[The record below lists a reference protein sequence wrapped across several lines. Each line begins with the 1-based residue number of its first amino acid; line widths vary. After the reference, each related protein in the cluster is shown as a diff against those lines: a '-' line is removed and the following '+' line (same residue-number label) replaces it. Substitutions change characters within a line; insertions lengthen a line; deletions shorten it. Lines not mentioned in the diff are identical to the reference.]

1 MEFHVLC
8 GTRVKCYWDAEYRG
22 QCWSPHSRADCWGR
36 LTGHCSRGVL
46 VLRQINEI
54 ALLAFMESVW
64 KGSTKELLSMK
75 LLDGQFN
82 KGVDIG

>member
-1 MEFHVLC
+1 M
-8 GTRVKCYWDAEYRG
+8 
-22 QCWSPHSRADCWGR
+22 
-36 LTGHCSRGVL
+36 
-46 VLRQINEI
+46 

-82 KGVDIG
+82 KGVDIGWDIST